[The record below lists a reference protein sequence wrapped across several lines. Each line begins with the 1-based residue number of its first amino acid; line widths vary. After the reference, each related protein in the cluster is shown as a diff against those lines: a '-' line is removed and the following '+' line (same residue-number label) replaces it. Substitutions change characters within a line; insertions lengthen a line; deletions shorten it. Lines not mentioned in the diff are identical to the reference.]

1 MSAAGMTNLKQSQ
14 RHALLDT
21 RIDGFENCRSRR
33 RQSKA
38 HSLPKRET
46 DTLKNAKERSPV

>member
-38 HSLPKRET
+38 HRLPKRET